1 MRINNLSESVL
12 SLGWMPSRLPV
23 GTPLRMVPQ
32 TTTFFLKGTFR
43 LHPGKSAAPREG
55 EAPLVVS
62 GDTPIRGDRKHGLGY
77 SSDFVPCKPRGEFTA
92 VGTAHPPPGGNKH
105 FLVTMRVGD
114 RSRSIGVVGDRA
126 WKRGHA
132 GDVPGEITTP
142 AKVTS
147 ISYDNAWGGLD
158 YPRNPLG
165 RGREGERLHNLVL
178 PERLVMHRLDE
189 VAPAVFAPIPPDA
202 PLRKARLGTY
212 DQEWLK
218 ERWPWF
224 PRDFDTSYFN
234 SAPENQWMK
243 GYLRGDEKLE
253 FENMHPEVPLYRSA
267 LPGLRAR
274 CFLSRITNW
283 RVGLKPEEEVRQ
295 FSEVPLN
302 LDTLWV
308 DMDEELLVLVWRG
321 HAEVSS
327 IKLRDVDDV
336 MVATESLLDQRREI
350 DFYRQ
355 QLEQTIHFKIPA
367 ALASPAPAPAPTPEL
382 ESTPVSA
389 STPTPATP
397 QDPPFS
403 DDVMALL
410 RDAEKE
416 LTATFDSMK
425 PLMEDVVAHNEALL
439 SDPTALKT
447 ALDSGF
453 TLLSSVKQP
462 IDQSQTQ
469 ASSDFDEIKEG
480 LFRMLTQPE
489 PPPVPNVPVADKV
502 PAPDE
507 KEIPILNPAEKDW
520 RGMDLRGRD
529 FSGLD
534 LEGADFMGSLLSG
547 AKFRQSNLRGAD
559 FTAANLTGADISG
572 ADLSQSKLDGCDLS
586 GCAVADTKWVG
597 ASLVGTNFRKM
608 NLERA
613 DFSSCSGLGICFY
626 GCNLKGAKFV
636 EVDFLAA
643 DFSASVLEQANFNGA
658 KLPHADFSGARAP
671 RITMDGAQME
681 NFRGNRGADFSFGSF
696 RRISAKESLWENSNL
711 QGADF
716 LQADMPES
724 RFCEAN
730 MKGAHLDR
738 AILVKSV
745 FEDTL
750 LNHAVLTHANLH
762 QCAFD
767 RADLS
772 HANFDGSNLYESGF
786 WNTRFQQTS
795 WKHANLRMTRF
806 DPSLHP

>member
-1 MRINNLSESVL
+1 M
-12 SLGWMPSRLPV
+12 
-23 GTPLRMVPQ
+23 
-32 TTTFFLKGTFR
+32 
-43 LHPGKSAAPREG
+43 
-55 EAPLVVS
+55 VS

-77 SSDFVPCKPRGEFTA
+77 ASDFVPCKPRGEFTA

-178 PERLVMHRLDE
+178 PERLVLHRLDE
-189 VAPAVFAPIPPDA
+189 VAPAVFAPIAPDA

-253 FENMHPEVPLYRSA
+253 FENMHPELPLYRSA

-283 RVGLKPEEEVRQ
+283 RVGLKPAEEVRQ
-295 FSEVPLN
+295 FIEVPLQ
-302 LDTLWV
+302 LDTLWA

-321 HAEVSS
+321 HAEVGS
-327 IKLRDVDDV
+327 IKLRDVEDLLV
-336 MVATESLLDQRREI
+336 VTEPLTGRDPGIDSYRKLLQGHLYPKPPAPEP
-350 DFYRQ
+350 
-355 QLEQTIHFKIPA
+355 LPAEPPIPQPPPA
-367 ALASPAPAPAPTPEL
+367 PEPPVSSPAPSVEKTAEL
-382 ESTPVSA
+382 EDAQKQVAEILESLKPLIKEA
-389 STPTPATP
+389 EARNA
-397 QDPPFS
+397 
-403 DDVMALL
+403 ALL
-410 RDAEKE
+410 ADPVALEAELNSTMATLRSMGQIPGEE
-416 LTATFDSMK
+416 LEELGEMIRGELSREITK
-425 PLMEDVVAHNEALL
+425 P
-439 SDPTALKT
+439 K
-447 ALDSGF
+447 
-453 TLLSSVKQP
+453 
-462 IDQSQTQ
+462 
-469 ASSDFDEIKEG
+469 
-480 LFRMLTQPE
+480 PE
-489 PPPVPNVPVADKV
+489 PPARHVAEE
-502 PAPDE
+502 PS
-507 KEIPILNPAEKDW
+507 PAEPEITKPSGKVW

-534 LEGADFMGSLLSG
+534 LEGADFLGALLSG
-547 AKFRQSNLRGAD
+547 ASFRASRLRGAD
-559 FTAANLTGADISG
+559 FSFADLSG
-572 ADLSQSKLDGCDLS
+572 ADLGDADLSESKLDGCDLS
-586 GCAVADTKWVG
+586 GCSVKGARWEG
-597 ASLVGTNFRKM
+597 ASLLKTNFSSL
-608 NLERA
+608 NLEAA
-613 DFSSCSGLGICFY
+613 DFSSCTGGAVRFH
-626 GCNLKGAKFV
+626 GCNLKGAKFRK
-636 EVDFLAA
+636 VDLFAA
-643 DFSASVLEQANFNGA
+643 DFTGAILEGADFTEA
-658 KLPHADFSGARAP
+658 KLPHADFSGVRAP
-671 RITMDGAQME
+671 RIRMDRAEME
-681 NFRGNRGADFSFGSF
+681 CFRGNHGADFSSGSF
-696 RRISAKESLWENSNL
+696 RGISAKESLWENSNL

-716 LQADMPES
+716 LQATMPES

-750 LNHAVLTHANLH
+750 LNHAVLTHANLL
-762 QCAFD
+762 QCSFD

-772 HANFDGSNLYESGF
+772 EVKLDGSNLYEAGF
-786 WNTRFQQTS
+786 WNAKFLRTS

-806 DPSLHP
+806 DPSLH